1 MAVASVGQAHGACRQ
16 KGPGARADHL
26 NHETTVMRV
35 AAVAILLTSVFGTRA
50 GAQAHYYNLDAGRPT
65 RVEDA
70 VPTERHGVDVHLA
83 ALRLERLGD
92 GTYRWRSEPK
102 LSVGVLPM
110 TSFELRAPITHLV
123 RQGAGGRGTTALGG
137 IGVGAQRAVSIE
149 GPRLPALALA
159 GEALVPV
166 GGFSSGRTSY
176 ALQMLATK
184 TPPIVRAHLNASLG
198 TYGVRAPQQ
207 IAAPGPLCP
216 PGFVPVTG
224 GGCEEYVLPPDVPC
238 ALLPGDRSHADRPAM
253 TVSSR
258 CGAAPA
264 RQQIAQRPYGLRW
277 AAGLGVDR
285 TFPLQSM
292 LVVADVVA
300 ERFLG
305 LYPNVDWTAELG
317 VRRQWSPEVVLDFG
331 VARRIAGSNRSSSV
345 TVGLTYSFAARLPRV
360 RRLPESAYGPQP
372 TMTSPYEQAYLSAR
386 HNWTFR
392 DRYPRAERLLNAF
405 DYGHAILY
413 ETLLRTRPAA
423 NAGAR
428 LDGPVYDRVVQRVL
442 RRPPYVALE
451 ERAIGPRYA
460 TLVPELLAVFE
471 WAHVLHRQLYDVMAD
486 ERLSPSQR
494 EARAREVLTYY
505 RSRGDLALSTAP
517 KSMEL
522 MEGQPYSLAFRRA
535 APKFN
540 GLIWSYHWLQIA
552 MYEALLLA
560 TNPGDRLAN
569 VDRSLAQFWAMVDSA
584 PARLPAVMPMSP
596 AVAPRFSELYPEAAI
611 VFDNLHAL
619 HDVAADI
626 FASPIIPSSQKRA
639 AILRAAAA
647 YRDSTT
653 GVTSR
658 DEWRQHS
665 VHMSVEQMGGR
676 APVRCI
682 TAPITH
688 RPGADWCVEP

>member
-1 MAVASVGQAHGACRQ
+1 
-16 KGPGARADHL
+16 
-26 NHETTVMRV
+26 MRIV
-35 AAVAILLTSVFGTRA
+35 SAALLLTSVFAARA
-50 GAQAHYYNLDAGRPT
+50 GAQAHYYNLDGGRPT

-70 VPTERHGVDVHLA
+70 VPTERGGVDLHLA
-83 ALRLERLGD
+83 ALRLERLD
-92 GTYRWRSEPK
+92 DATYRWRSEPK
-102 LSVGVLPM
+102 VSFGMLPM

-123 RQGAGGRGTTALGG
+123 RSGARGRGTTALAG
-137 IGVGAQRAVSIE
+137 IGVGAQRGLNVERA
-149 GPRLPALALA
+149 RLPALALS

-176 ALQMLATK
+176 AVQMLATK
-184 TPPIVRAHLNASLG
+184 TTPIVRTHLNASLG
-198 TYGVRAPQQ
+198 TYGVRAPRQ
-207 IAAPGPLCP
+207 IAATGPVCP
-216 PGFVPVTG
+216 PGFVPVPG
-224 GGCEEYVLPPDVPC
+224 GGCEEYVVPPDVPC
-238 ALLPGDRSHADRPAM
+238 AAVPVDPSGGNGALLNA
-253 TVSSR
+253 SSR
-258 CGAAPA
+258 CGPA
-264 RQQIAQRPYGLRW
+264 RVSQQIAQRPYGLRW

-285 TFPLQSM
+285 TFPLHSM
-292 LVVADVVA
+292 LVAADVVA

-317 VRRQWSPEVVLDFG
+317 VRRQWSPQVVLDVG
-331 VARRIAGSNRSSSV
+331 VARRFAGSNRSSSV
-345 TVGLTYSFAARLPRV
+345 TLGLTYALAARLPRI
-360 RRLPESAYGPQP
+360 RRLAASSYAPDP
-372 TMTSPYEQAYLSAR
+372 TMTGPFEQAYLTAR
-386 HNWTFR
+386 HNWTFH

-413 ETLLRTRPAA
+413 ETLIRSRPAA
-423 NAGAR
+423 NAGER

-442 RRPPYVALE
+442 RRPPHVALE
-451 ERAIGPRYA
+451 ERAIGPQYA
-460 TLVPELLAVFE
+460 TLVPELLAMFE

-486 ERLSPSQR
+486 ERLSPDQR
-494 EARAREVLTYY
+494 EARARDVMRYY
-505 RSRGDLALSTAP
+505 LSRGDLALSTAP

-560 TNPGDRLAN
+560 ANPGDRLAN
-569 VDRSLAQFWAMVDSA
+569 VDRSLAHFWAMVDGA
-584 PARLPAVMPMSP
+584 PARLPTVMPMSP
-596 AVAPRFSELYPEAAI
+596 AVAPRFAELYPEASI

-626 FASPIIPSSQKRA
+626 LASPIIPSSQKRA

-665 VHMSVEQMGGR
+665 LHMGLEQMGGR
-676 APVRCI
+676 APVGCI

-688 RPGADWCVEP
+688 RPGADWCAEP